1 MERAERGRTVDRR
14 SLGPRER
21 EEGGKK
27 RGGGEREQHCG
38 NLPLPCRHAIIAFSF
53 DLTPSSAKMRA
64 VFCAPLAQ
72 RGSANVSE
80 MRRMRLGLALAF
92 VHPATNVLN
101 WWFQAAGPTPHC
113 AASPN
118 RTDHRSY
125 NLLSAVIAEVYP
137 PHPLTGR
144 SIKTQLCS
152 WSAVT
157 MAVCGHRA
165 QGKVRKRQGRK

>member
-1 MERAERGRTVDRR
+1 M
-14 SLGPRER
+14 
-21 EEGGKK
+21 
-27 RGGGEREQHCG
+27 
-38 NLPLPCRHAIIAFSF
+38 
-53 DLTPSSAKMRA
+53 
-64 VFCAPLAQ
+64 
-72 RGSANVSE
+72 SE
-80 MRRMRLGLALAF
+80 MRRMRVELALAS

-118 RTDHRSY
+118 RTDHQSY